1 MGLGCICE
9 CCQVVKKHF
18 SYLFDNI
25 VNAKEIR
32 EGRKQVDELGIR
44 AIDKHT
50 FEVKLLTPNAMF
62 LNFLC
67 LGIFFPI
74 HKVSVENF
82 GLTYCF
88 TPENT
93 VGNGAYKVDEFI
105 HNGHI
110 LLKKNPNYWD
120 EKHVNIKKVKF
131 VNGELLLMNIFP

>member
-1 MGLGCICE
+1 MTAEDFVFSWRAAVDPKNPI
-9 CCQVVKKHF
+9 KHF

-67 LGIFFPI
+67 L
-74 HKVSVENF
+74 K
-82 GLTYCF
+82 
-88 TPENT
+88 
-93 VGNGAYKVDEFI
+93 A
-105 HNGHI
+105 
-110 LLKKNPNYWD
+110 NYRL
-120 EKHVNIKKVKF
+120 F
-131 VNGELLLMNIFP
+131 CLCGMNAL